1 MNLNEII
8 KIIEDVYH
16 TLDGDIDEMFANEAN
31 LLAKALKELY
41 KMQKADVIVIPEGAT
56 NGDIVKAMFPMYT
69 EVMKHNRTYF
79 EILSKDRHAI
89 PHIKGDASVE
99 WWNAPYKGDNNE

>member
-31 LLAKALKELY
+31 LLAKALEELY
-41 KMQKADVIVIPEGAT
+41 KMQSE
-56 NGDIVKAMFPMYT
+56 
-69 EVMKHNRTYF
+69 
-79 EILSKDRHAI
+79 
-89 PHIKGDASVE
+89 KGE
-99 WWNAPYKGDNNE
+99 